1 MARPE
6 YRLSRTARQRF
17 DVPGT
22 LFELDAATGRIDLVA
37 VRTLADTVHVDFGEL
52 LAAGMLHEAQHRLLA
67 VLGGRG
73 PEGAVARAAADTD
86 RSLGTDRLLEAV
98 RGLTERNPPAAVV
111 EGTRTPDDELDDPL
125 ARAAGLEEAVVAL
138 VAAENPGL
146 IPFRV
151 LFVEPTPEPPIL
163 REVTEAFAE
172 HLAVSGPSG
181 IDGRRLDLMDVLRE
195 PTRAAPQSLGA
206 QLRLIRDHWGPL
218 LGELLD
224 AIQLALD
231 VMAEQDHAMRLRWAT
246 GAGGGDTADPHLGI
260 RGPEGEGDVERFSQ
274 DREWMPRVV
283 LIAKSTYVWLEQL
296 SRAYERDI
304 PTLDAIP
311 DEELATLAAR
321 GITGLWLIGLWQRS
335 HASAEIKHIAG
346 DHDAVASAYSLDDY
360 RIADDLGGEA
370 ALEVLRARAM
380 RHGVRLA
387 SDMVPNHMGL
397 DARWVIEQ
405 PERFLSL
412 PVSPVPSYRFTGPDL
427 SRDDRVSIRIEDGY
441 WDRTDAAVVF
451 QRVDRA
457 SGEARYIY
465 HGNDGT
471 SMPWNDTAQLDFLK
485 AEVREAVMET
495 ILDVARRFPIIRFD
509 AAMTLARTH
518 VQRLW
523 YPAPGGPGDAI
534 PTRVGYGLSNAAF
547 ARGMPSEFWREV
559 VDRVAAEVPDTL
571 LLAEAFW
578 MLEGYFVR
586 TLGMNRVYN
595 SAFMHMLRDERNAEY
610 RALIKETLAFEPEVL
625 KRFVN
630 FLNNPDERTAVDQF
644 GDDDRYF
651 CAATLM
657 VTLPGLPMFGHGQ
670 IEGFAEKYGMEFR
683 RARWHEE
690 PKAWLIERHERE
702 IFPLLHRRRLFAE
715 ARDFRLYDL
724 ETADGIA
731 EDVFAFTNRDGDERA
746 LVLIHSRFAEAQ
758 GSLRISAPVS
768 SSTSGGRGQVRQSLA
783 DALGLPRDG
792 QAWVVFRDLVTDR
805 EGLRNCAAVH
815 DEGFAV
821 SLRAYERRVLLD
833 WRVAPDH
840 DGALGELAARIG
852 WDGTVPSVEAAAD
865 GIRAEWKAAS
875 EPASGPDLETA
886 VPGSVGPKGARARST
901 KAARTKKPAPTTKP
915 TPTTRPVPT
924 TTPTS
929 ATRSKRVEAKGG
941 TAKPASKRGRS
952 VSPPPEDASG

>member
-1 MARPE
+1 MARHE

-22 LFELDAATGRIDLVA
+22 LFALEETTGRIDLVA
-37 VRTLADTVHVDFGEL
+37 VRTLADTVHVDFGEF

-67 VLGGRG
+67 VLGGQG
-73 PEGAVARAAADTD
+73 PEGAVARAAAETD
-86 RSLGTDRLLEAV
+86 RSLGSDRLLEAM
-98 RGLTERNPPAAVV
+98 RAFTERNPPSAVAD
-111 EGTRTPDDELDDPL
+111 GTRTLEDELEDTM
-125 ARAAGLEEAVVAL
+125 ARAAGLEEAVIAR
-138 VAAENPGL
+138 VAADNPAL

-151 LFVEPTPEPPIL
+151 LFVEPTPEPPVL
-163 REVTEAFAE
+163 TEVTEAFAE
-172 HLAVSGPSG
+172 RLAVSGPSG
-181 IDGRRLDLMDVLRE
+181 IEGRRVDLMDVLLA
-195 PTRAAPQSLGA
+195 PSRAAPQSLGA

-218 LGELLD
+218 LGDLLD
-224 AIQLALD
+224 ALQLALD

-246 GAGGGDTADPHLGI
+246 GAGGGDSADPHLGI
-260 RGPEGEGDVERFSQ
+260 RGPEGEGDLERFSR
-274 DREWMPRVV
+274 DRDWMPRVV
-283 LIAKSTYVWLEQL
+283 LIAKSTYVWLDQL
-296 SRAYERDI
+296 SRAYEREI
-304 PTLDAIP
+304 HTLDAIP

-370 ALEVLRARAM
+370 ALQALRDQAM

-397 DARWVIEQ
+397 DSRWVIEE
-405 PERFLSL
+405 PDRFLSL
-412 PVSPVPSYRFTGPDL
+412 PASPIPNYRFTGPDI
-427 SRDDRVSIRIEDGY
+427 SRDDRASIRIEDGY

-457 SGEARYIY
+457 SGETRYIY

-485 AEVREAVMET
+485 PDVREAVMAT

-509 AAMTLARTH
+509 AAMTLARKH
-518 VQRLW
+518 IQRLW
-523 YPAPGGPGDAI
+523 YPPPGGPGDAI
-534 PTRVGYGLSNAAF
+534 PTRVGYGISNAAF
-547 ARGMPSEFWREV
+547 ARAMPIEFWREV
-559 VDRVAAEVPDTL
+559 VDQVAAEVPDTL

-586 TLGMNRVYN
+586 TLGMHRVYN

-610 RALIKETLAFEPEVL
+610 RALIKETLAFDPEVL

-702 IFPLLHRRRLFAE
+702 IFPLLHRRNLFAE
-715 ARDFRLYDL
+715 ARDFRLFDL
-724 ETADGIA
+724 ETADGVA
-731 EDVFAFTNRDGDERA
+731 EDVFAFTNRYGDERA
-746 LVLIHSRFAEAQ
+746 LVLVHSRFAEAE
-758 GSLRISAPVS
+758 GSLRTSAPAARP
-768 SSTSGGRGQVRQSLA
+768 TSDGRGQVRESVA

-792 QAWVVFRDLVTDR
+792 QAWVVFRDVVTDR
-805 EGLRNCAAVH
+805 EALRNCAALH

-833 WRVAPDH
+833 WRVVHDR

-852 WDGTVPSVEAAAD
+852 WDGTVPSVDEALE
-865 GIRAEWKAAS
+865 GIRAERRATVEPRPRTEAAAA
-875 EPASGPDLETA
+875 EDARVDEHDA
-886 VPGSVGPKGARARST
+886 NADVQARAST
-901 KAARTKKPAPTTKP
+901 PKPKRAPKPTQSKKPARPRVP
-915 TPTTRPVPT
+915 RNRPRTPGPN
-924 TTPTS
+924 
-929 ATRSKRVEAKGG
+929 G
-941 TAKPASKRGRS
+941 
-952 VSPPPEDASG
+952 